1 MTSLAWSNSR
11 NPQNS
16 SGQATS
22 ETKIETGN
30 SRPGIQKYPPPN
42 GKGLWCISQKNVIY
56 VHRLYVNLETIFLP
70 NFTHTQTHIHTYIH
84 TYTNKQTR
92 TYTRVSRIL
101 SLLQRNRKLGPSVK
115 CLESCNGTH
124 THTLI
129 KSPTHTHLARWP
141 HIPTYSLTEGSTL
154 RVIRHSSVKLQV
166 PSIINPASDFS
177 LRNSVYN
184 TRQLKH
190 LNRHHHVG

>member
-84 TYTNKQTR
+84 TQTNKHA
-92 TYTRVSRIL
+92 
-101 SLLQRNRKLGPSVK
+101 
-115 CLESCNGTH
+115 H
-124 THTLI
+124 THVFQGFFRYCKETESWDQVSNVW
-129 KSPTHTHLARWP
+129 KVVTGHTHTHLSNHQLT
-141 HIPTYSLTEGSTL
+141 HIWHGDLTSPLTA
-154 RVIRHSSVKLQV
+154 LQKAV
-166 PSIINPASDFS
+166 
-177 LRNSVYN
+177 RYV
-184 TRQLKH
+184 
-190 LNRHHHVG
+190 